1 MINKLKEVI
10 LKSCE
15 IEDIGWEDEYY
26 IALVLDRQEGIAEQ
40 YQPYFEVSILRDD
53 LYSFIERNEYH
64 IYSADSLDADGL
76 HSTDEHAFDIREVAI
91 TEDILK
97 EFILESTELK
107 IIKINQSI

>member
-1 MINKLKEVI
+1 MIDKMKEVM

-40 YQPYFEVSILRDD
+40 YQPYFEVSILRDE

-64 IYSADSLDADGL
+64 IYSADSLDADVL

-97 EFILESTELK
+97 EFILECTDLK